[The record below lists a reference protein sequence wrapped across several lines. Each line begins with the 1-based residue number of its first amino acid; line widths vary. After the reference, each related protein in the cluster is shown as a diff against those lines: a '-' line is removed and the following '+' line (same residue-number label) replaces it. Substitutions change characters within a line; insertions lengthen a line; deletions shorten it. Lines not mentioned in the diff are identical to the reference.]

1 MDALEQLTGQVIPT
15 LIAKMQGYKARID
28 EQEQRIVDLETGLG
42 EAGTRLLDLENVV
55 TLQKQQMKDM
65 SAAQEDAGKAL
76 GKMYEAMKQYKLRLD
91 ILEAR
96 LEEKPA
102 PDVKVRRSRKKKTEE
117 AAAPKGERYSSAL
130 IADITGDDI
139 ISANYALAATKGD
152 IDEACVLMPDVDRH
166 KMELIAGMCSAQMRD
181 IVKEFPVTV
190 TNIDFK
196 YGAGRWDEVD

>member
-1 MDALEQLTGQVIPT
+1 MDALEQLTNVVLPKLVEKIREQKESLALANAAIAQDKET
-15 LIAKMQGYKARID
+15 LNGHAN
-28 EQEQRIVDLETGLG
+28 
-42 EAGTRLLDLENVV
+42 LLDRHEEALSNLCV
-55 TLQKQQMKDM
+55 TVDDQVEAIRKI
-65 SAAQEDAGKAL
+65 
-76 GKMYEAMKQYKLRLD
+76 YEALKQYKTR
-91 ILEAR
+91 IET
-96 LEEKPA
+96 LEERLNAQPA
-102 PDVKVRRSRKKKTEE
+102 PEVKVRRSRKKKTEDT
-117 AAAPKGERYSSAL
+117 AAPKGERYSSAL

-181 IVKEFPVTV
+181 IVKEFPITV

>member
-1 MDALEQLTGQVIPT
+1 MDALEQLTNVVLPKLVEKIREQKESLALANAAIAQDKETLNGHANLLDRHEETLSNLCTTVDDQVEAIRKIYEA
-15 LIAKMQGYKARID
+15 LKQYKARI
-28 EQEQRIVDLETGLG
+28 
-42 EAGTRLLDLENVV
+42 EA
-55 TLQKQQMKDM
+55 
-65 SAAQEDAGKAL
+65 
-76 GKMYEAMKQYKLRLD
+76 
-91 ILEAR
+91 
-96 LEEKPA
+96 LEEKLNAQPA
-102 PDVKVRRSRKKKTEE
+102 PEVKVRRSRKKKTDE

-139 ISANYALAATKGD
+139 LSANYALAATKGN
-152 IDEACVLMPDVDRH
+152 IDEACVLMPDVDRR

>member
-1 MDALEQLTGQVIPT
+1 MDALEQLTNVVLPKLVEKIREQKESLALANAAIAQDKET
-15 LIAKMQGYKARID
+15 LNDHAKLIDGHEEALGKLWQSVDDQAEAIRKIYDALKQYKARI
-28 EQEQRIVDLETGLG
+28 ET
-42 EAGTRLLDLENVV
+42 
-55 TLQKQQMKDM
+55 
-65 SAAQEDAGKAL
+65 
-76 GKMYEAMKQYKLRLD
+76 
-91 ILEAR
+91 
-96 LEEKPA
+96 LEERLNAQPA
-102 PDVKVRRSRKKKTEE
+102 PEVKVRRSRKKKTEE

-181 IVKEFPVTV
+181 IVKEFPITV

>member
-1 MDALEQLTGQVIPT
+1 MDALEQLTNVVLPKLVEKIREQKESLALANAAIAQDKETLNGHANLLDRHEETLSNLCTTVDDQVEAIRKIYEA
-15 LIAKMQGYKARID
+15 LKQYKARI
-28 EQEQRIVDLETGLG
+28 
-42 EAGTRLLDLENVV
+42 EA
-55 TLQKQQMKDM
+55 
-65 SAAQEDAGKAL
+65 
-76 GKMYEAMKQYKLRLD
+76 
-91 ILEAR
+91 
-96 LEEKPA
+96 LEEKLNAQPA
-102 PDVKVRRSRKKKTEE
+102 PEVKVRRSRKKKTDE

-139 ISANYALAATKGD
+139 LSANYALAATKGN